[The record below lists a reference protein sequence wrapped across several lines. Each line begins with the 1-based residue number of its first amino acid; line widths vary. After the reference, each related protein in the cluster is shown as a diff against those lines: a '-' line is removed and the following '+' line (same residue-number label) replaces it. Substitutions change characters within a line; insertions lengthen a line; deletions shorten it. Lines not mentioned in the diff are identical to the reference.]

1 MSGSVL
7 SVALSARHTF
17 SKIQQARIEVVA
29 DRGVR
34 GDAHFGVTVKHRSRV
49 GKNAQ
54 APNLRQV
61 HLMPV
66 EILEQIGA
74 VVPLI
79 KPGDI
84 GENILTKGV
93 DLLSLG
99 WGTRLSI
106 GRAVLEV
113 TRLRN
118 PCHQLDKL
126 APGLRRA
133 LAPKS
138 EDGGIDRLAG
148 VMAIVVTGGHIV
160 PDDTIHIT
168 SPSIHT
174 PLEVV

>member
-17 SKIQQARIEVVA
+17 SKTPQARIEVVA

-74 VVPLI
+74 AGYPI
-79 KPGDI
+79 KPGDT
-84 GENILTKGV
+84 GENVLTTGV

-99 WGTRLSI
+99 RGTRLSI
-106 GRAVLEV
+106 GGAVLEV
-113 TRLRN
+113 TGMRN
-118 PCHQLDKL
+118 PCHQLDKF

-133 LAPKS
+133 LAPKR

-148 VMAIVVTGGHIV
+148 VMAIVVTGGHIA
-160 PDDTIHIT
+160 PGDTIQIRT
-168 SPSIHT
+168 PPIHT

>member
-1 MSGSVL
+1 MSSSVL

-17 SKIQQARIEVVA
+17 SKTPQARIEVVA

-34 GDAHFGVTVKHRSRV
+34 GDAHFGATVKHRSRV

-66 EILEQIGA
+66 EILEQIGIA
-74 VVPLI
+74 DHLI

-99 WGTRLSI
+99 RGTRLMI
-106 GRAVLEV
+106 GGATLEV
-113 TRLRN
+113 TGLRN
-118 PCHQLDKL
+118 PCHQLDKFS
-126 APGLRRA
+126 PGLRRA
-133 LAPKS
+133 LAPKR
-138 EDGGIDRLAG
+138 EGGGVDRLAG
-148 VMAIVVTGGHIV
+148 VMAIVITGGHIA
-160 PDDTIHIT
+160 PGDTIQIAT
-168 SPSIHT
+168 PPTHT